1 MHPCS
6 IRAMKGRNGRLPG
19 LAASLAPG
27 LLVLRAKVDCDRV
40 GHLVSL
46 SSLHVGYVKA
56 QVHMCMHTCT
66 RMRTHTQ
73 NTTKKQRNKLRLVI
87 DI

>member
-1 MHPCS
+1 MN
-6 IRAMKGRNGRLPG
+6 GGNGRLPG

-27 LLVLRAKVDCDRV
+27 LLVLRAKVGDRV

-56 QVHMCMHTCT
+56 QVHVCTYVYMCVCTCAHAHTY
-66 RMRTHTQ
+66 TQ
-73 NTTKKQRNKLRLVI
+73 NTPRKQRNKLRLLM

>member
-1 MHPCS
+1 
-6 IRAMKGRNGRLPG
+6 MKGRNGRLPG
-19 LAASLAPG
+19 LDASLAPG
-27 LLVLRAKVDCDRV
+27 FLVLRAKVSDRV

-56 QVHMCMHTCT
+56 QVHVCTYTYMCVYTP
-66 RMRTHTQ
+66 R
-73 NTTKKQRNKLRLVI
+73 KQRKKLRLVM